1 MPCLTPQP
9 APCPTQALQSL
20 VLFSDRSNACAPSC
34 PPAPGRPTTKPFP
47 AAVPDGATFIF
58 FYAFI
63 AAVFGRLA
71 GLRSTLSG
79 WVKGG
84 PCRRCRNPGEITGL
98 TLQGGP
104 GGRGAGGERGA
115 GAGGG
120 GRQRARSGGS
130 PRPPRRSGAE
140 RSGQGCG
147 MEGSRTPPRYGSLE
161 STRWPPAGAGP
172 EDEIVSM
179 ADSTTTIDDIEGELF
194 KIERIRE
201 ILVRRESELRYM
213 MDDIQLCKEISRLK
227 KELQK
232 LIALP
237 ENEKSN
243 EEKQKEEELVQQIH
257 KLVETRDFL
266 VDDVEFE
273 RLREREEDK
282 EMAEFLQ
289 SKLSKSYLQKATPV
303 KEKKMTSRGQQT
315 STPYMTKTGLTLLK
329 ECCGFTCSIM

>member
-1 MPCLTPQP
+1 
-9 APCPTQALQSL
+9 
-20 VLFSDRSNACAPSC
+20 
-34 PPAPGRPTTKPFP
+34 
-47 AAVPDGATFIF
+47 
-58 FYAFI
+58 
-63 AAVFGRLA
+63 
-71 GLRSTLSG
+71 
-79 WVKGG
+79 
-84 PCRRCRNPGEITGL
+84 
-98 TLQGGP
+98 
-104 GGRGAGGERGA
+104 
-115 GAGGG
+115 
-120 GRQRARSGGS
+120 
-130 PRPPRRSGAE
+130 
-140 RSGQGCG
+140 
-147 MEGSRTPPRYGSLE
+147 
-161 STRWPPAGAGP
+161 
-172 EDEIVSM
+172 EIVSM

-243 EEKQKEEELVQQIH
+243 EEKQREEELVQQIH

-289 SKLSKSYLQKATPV
+289 SKLSKSYLQKASRQSPIPLSTAPV

-315 STPYMTKTGLTLLK
+315 SAPYMTKTGLTLLK